1 MRKKTTAFAWVAI
14 CLSSLLFTLVGAGLM
29 SLGKAASSAK
39 ADTTKSYQD
48 EIDAAK
54 KRKEDLEK
62 EKDELAAKLEELK
75 QKKSDMD
82 AYMEKLDKQYMELID
97 SIDALE
103 EEIADSEAEL
113 AKTKEELVLAKQKEA
128 EQYETMKR
136 RICYMYENGETGLLD
151 ILLGDGT
158 LADMLNEMEY
168 RAEITKYDNELLD
181 RYYEA
186 KLQVERTEEMQTAQL
201 EKLNA
206 LMDAREIELA
216 AVDELIAVKSAEL
229 AELAAS
235 IGVDEEMLFNYWDEI
250 VSEGANIK
258 ELERKEAERIAEEER
273 KRKEEEERLRREAEE
288 RKKQQQQLEELKRN
302 QDIENMLW
310 PLPKSGRVTSGF
322 GYRKAPTAGASTY
335 HRGIDIGAGDL
346 FGSDRNVVAALAGT
360 VIEASYNNTSG
371 RYIKIDHGN
380 GLVTAYLHA
389 DKLYVNVGDYVER
402 GQIIMLAG
410 NTGVSSGPHLHFGI
424 FINGV
429 AVDPLKYISYNK

>member
-1 MRKKTTAFAWVAI
+1 MRKKTTVLAWAAI
-14 CLSSLLFTLVGAGLM
+14 CFSTLLFTLITAGVM

-82 AYMEKLDKQYMELID
+82 AYIETLDQQYMELLA
-97 SIDALE
+97 SIEELE
-103 EEIADSEAEL
+103 EEITDSEEEL
-113 AKTKEELVLAKQKEA
+113 AKTKEELVLAKQKEI

-136 RICYMYENGETGLLD
+136 RIRYMYENGETGLLD

-206 LMDAREIELA
+206 LMDARETELA
-216 AVDELIAVKSAEL
+216 AVDELISVKSAEL

-235 IGVDEEMLFNYWDEI
+235 IGVDEEMLFTYWDEI
-250 VSEGANIK
+250 MTEGANIE

-288 RKKQQQQLEELKRN
+288 RKKQQQQLEELRRN

-322 GYRKAPTAGASTY
+322 GYRNAPTAGASTY

-346 FGSDRNVVAALAGT
+346 SGSDRNVVAALAGT
-360 VIEASYNNTSG
+360 VIEASYNKTSG
-371 RYIKIDHGN
+371 NYIKIDHGN

-389 DKLYVNVGDYVER
+389 DKLYAKVGDYIER
-402 GQIIMLAG
+402 GQVIMLAG